1 MPTKSKK
8 LGRSSKVTDEPE
20 GVKTLSTSEFAA
32 AIEVTPQHVARLER
46 RGIIEKA
53 AHGRYRASEIAK
65 VIAFREGSPRSEA
78 PATPELT
85 LERTLLVKA
94 QREKAELE
102 LAVRRGEFIDSAEE
116 QARVIGIVVDTR
128 NRLLA
133 VPERAASRLGLN
145 RQQVAAVDEEIRAAL
160 TELSQMGAAS

>member
-1 MPTKSKK
+1 MSA
-8 LGRSSKVTDEPE
+8 GSSAAESSKNPGMADTM
-20 GVKTLSTSEFAA
+20 S
-32 AIEVTPQHVARLER
+32 ARSPR
-46 RGIIEKA
+46 
-53 AHGRYRASEIAK
+53 

-102 LAVRRGEFIDSAEE
+102 LAVRRGEFHSRAEE
-116 QARVIGIVVDTR
+116 QARVIEIVVATR

-133 VPERAASRLGLN
+133 VAERCASRLGL
-145 RQQVAAVDEEIRAAL
+145 RRPEVAALDEEIRLCREEA
-160 TELSQMGAAS
+160 TS

>member
-8 LGRSSKVTDEPE
+8 LGRSSKLKDEPE
-20 GVKTLSTSEFAA
+20 SVKTLPTAEFAA
-32 AIEVTPQHVARLER
+32 AISVTPQHVSRLER
-46 RGIIEKA
+46 RGIIEKSGY
-53 AHGRYRASEIAK
+53 GRYDVSQIAK

-102 LAVRRGEFIDSAEE
+102 LAVRRGEFHSRAEE
-116 QARVIGIVVDTR
+116 QARVIEIVVATR

-133 VPERAASRLGLN
+133 VAERCASRLGL
-145 RQQVAAVDEEIRAAL
+145 RRPEVAALDEEIRLCREEA
-160 TELSQMGAAS
+160 TS